1 MKHCFIFTL
10 VFAAASAFVYAEDT
24 APPPPTDPAKSAA
37 AESAS
42 KNSLALIE
50 LDKKE
55 ATEIRSLQEKAAD
68 VRKRLLEE
76 TKNYQN
82 QIAAVK
88 EKYRAER
95 YAIMDRITPG
105 SGSKLAKKDKDLA
118 DLESQLKKDMSVLNM
133 TQRAEASKK
142 ELTKE
147 KQDKLQAERNRVVKD
162 YNEKRRKILS
172 E

>member
-1 MKHCFIFTL
+1 MKHYFGFIL
-10 VFAAASAFVYAEDT
+10 VFAAASAFVYAEET
-24 APPPPTDPAKSAA
+24 SPPPPADSAKSAA

-55 ATEIRSLQEKAAD
+55 ANEIRSLQEKAAD
-68 VRKRLLEE
+68 VRKKLLEE
-76 TKNYQN
+76 TKNYQD

-88 EKYRAER
+88 VKYRSER
-95 YAIMDRITPG
+95 YGIMDRITPG

-118 DLESQLKKDMSVLNM
+118 SLESQFKKDMNVLN
-133 TQRAEASKK
+133 TAQRDAASKK

-147 KQDKLQAERNRVVKD
+147 KQDKFQTERNRVVKD